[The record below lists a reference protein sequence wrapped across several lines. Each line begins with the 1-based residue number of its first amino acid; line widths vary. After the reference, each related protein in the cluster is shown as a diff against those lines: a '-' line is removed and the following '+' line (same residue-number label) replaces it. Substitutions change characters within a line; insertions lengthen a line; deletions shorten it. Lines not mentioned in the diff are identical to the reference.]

1 MTQKIYM
8 AGPSI
13 TEHEIKT
20 VADAMQNGWYE
31 NAYDYVEKF
40 EREFATYHDRKFALM
55 TPNCTAAIH
64 LTLMGL
70 GIKGGDEVI
79 VPDCTWIASAA
90 PIVYTGATPVLGDI
104 DPNNWCLAPESILQR
119 ITPNT
124 KAIIMVDLYGN
135 MPNYDLITKI
145 ASDNNL
151 HLIEDAAESLGSTYK
166 GVKAGKFGIAS
177 VFSFHRTKTLTTG
190 EGGMML
196 TDSEELYK
204 RCKFLRDHGRKEG
217 EMYFNTEVAYKYM
230 PFNVQAALGYAQFQR
245 LDELVGKKRMIL
257 NWYRNYLKD
266 IPDIGLNPEPDQGVN
281 GVWCT
286 TLVWDK
292 KYKLPKKEFI
302 KRMDALGFTI
312 RPFFYPLSS
321 MPAFTKWAGNAQK
334 TNLCAFDISERG
346 VNLPSALNIEESQVA
361 LVSQAI
367 KQVFKEVKS

>member
-20 VADAMQNGWYE
+20 VADAMINGWYE

-40 EREFATYHDRKFALM
+40 EREFAAHHDRKFALM
-55 TPNCTAAIH
+55 TPNCTAALH

-70 GIKGGDEVI
+70 GIKTGDEVI
-79 VPDCTWIASAA
+79 LPDCTWIASAA
-90 PIVYTGATPVLGDI
+90 PITYTGAKPVLGDI
-104 DPNNWCLAPESILQR
+104 DPVNWCLSPKSILQK
-119 ITPNT
+119 ITPAT
-124 KAIIMVDLYGN
+124 KAVIMVDLYGN
-135 MPNYDLITKI
+135 MPDYDQILRI
-145 ASDNNL
+145 AQERNL

-166 GVKAGKFGIAS
+166 GVRAGKFGIAS

-190 EGGMML
+190 EGGMLL
-196 TDSEELYK
+196 TDSEELFK

-245 LDELVGKKRMIL
+245 IDELVGKKRQIL
-257 NWYRNYLKD
+257 SWYQKYLNGIKD
-266 IPDIGLNPEPDQGVN
+266 ICLNPEPDGGVN

-286 TLVWDK
+286 TLVWGNR
-292 KYKLPKKEFI
+292 YQLHKKEFI
-302 KRMDALGFTI
+302 KKMDTFGFAI

-321 MPAFTKWAGNAQK
+321 MPAFTKWAGESAK
-334 TNLCAFDISERG
+334 TNTNAYDISDRG
-346 VNLPSALNIEESQVA
+346 VNLPSALNIEEAQVKS
-361 LVSQAI
+361 LCEAI
-367 KQVFKEVKS
+367 KKILSHL